1 MDYYQNKPKTTTN
14 SEEFVLNEEMTSA
27 FPSEGLFFGK
37 LFGPKIEIPA
47 FIDLLQYKGFCF
59 LYDNEENRMSVNR
72 CIERLVWRLALSL
85 PVTLCDFILYNGGM
99 PGDNF
104 NSHNQIHPKLF
115 DNREHKVLFD
125 SYTDEV
131 EKLIKDTYASVLDRK
146 SAISMKGRNSLAEL
160 NESEGDDAKIK
171 YQFIFIT
178 DFPHNLSLN
187 TLKTL
192 DRIVKVGASAGIF
205 LIMSWD
211 MSARFDTEG
220 FSNEKFNPSGMLQDM
235 TLCHPNNGRYLIR
248 NSGHDELLNR
258 FVLELDD
265 MLITPEQTALWAEY
279 LNKKVKVKSQ
289 VAADI
294 RQACINNET
303 LWSCQSRNGL
313 KIPIGKTDASH
324 FQYFEV
330 STDENPDLAHALI
343 GGGTGSGKSTF
354 LHDIIANAAWL
365 YSPEELQF
373 ILLDMKSVEF
383 GIYKHLP
390 NVQVLSTKSEKA
402 YGANLLSYVCGEINR
417 RKRVFG
423 DAGCKDIKEYNSG
436 QHKVPRILVVID
448 EFQNLFVQEGAIGN
462 LKEANLSKKIESAFN
477 VILKEGRAFGIH
489 FILATQNASD
499 IPSISSFLQQIKLR
513 VALKLQTKG
522 VFLMQDNPARPDK
535 LNKGEGIYND
545 NYGGSDANSMFRCA
559 FYGNADVSHTSVI
572 EDQIVSQIVD
582 KTVQKFG
589 NPEPFDRYIYK
600 GGGNATLDENPDVA
614 TEFNPNECKIF
625 VGSPMSIVNGDVS
638 FVLKRKKGQN
648 VLIAG
653 NVSSYS
659 SSLFYHI
666 FLQVSKQSLPECK
679 LFLATKSYDNDD
691 SNSSFMNQLDCVTAI
706 SDNME
711 LQNTIEE
718 LFHQLEERKNDEYQ
732 HKGTRMMLVIENS
745 REFRDVLTN
754 TEVRSQLDSLV
765 QEGPVFDIHTV
776 IHVNRYEDFEKT
788 LSIPFDPFGGDPVLS
803 IEDLEREFS
812 IRIELK
818 GIGGNELFANGD
830 ALLSPDEEYVA
841 NLQTIENGTITPFSI
856 YKHLSS

>member
-1 MDYYQNKPKTTTN
+1 
-14 SEEFVLNEEMTSA
+14 
-27 FPSEGLFFGK
+27 
-37 LFGPKIEIPA
+37 
-47 FIDLLQYKGFCF
+47 
-59 LYDNEENRMSVNR
+59 
-72 CIERLVWRLALSL
+72 
-85 PVTLCDFILYNGGM
+85 
-99 PGDNF
+99 
-104 NSHNQIHPKLF
+104 
-115 DNREHKVLFD
+115 
-125 SYTDEV
+125 
-131 EKLIKDTYASVLDRK
+131 
-146 SAISMKGRNSLAEL
+146 
-160 NESEGDDAKIK
+160 
-171 YQFIFIT
+171 
-178 DFPHNLSLN
+178 
-187 TLKTL
+187 
-192 DRIVKVGASAGIF
+192 
-205 LIMSWD
+205 
-211 MSARFDTEG
+211 
-220 FSNEKFNPSGMLQDM
+220 
-235 TLCHPNNGRYLIR
+235 
-248 NSGHDELLNR
+248 
-258 FVLELDD
+258 
-265 MLITPEQTALWAEY
+265 
-279 LNKKVKVKSQ
+279 
-289 VAADI
+289 
-294 RQACINNET
+294 
-303 LWSCQSRNGL
+303 
-313 KIPIGKTDASH
+313 
-324 FQYFEV
+324 
-330 STDENPDLAHALI
+330 
-343 GGGTGSGKSTF
+343 
-354 LHDIIANAAWL
+354 
-365 YSPEELQF
+365 
-373 ILLDMKSVEF
+373 
-383 GIYKHLP
+383 
-390 NVQVLSTKSEKA
+390 
-402 YGANLLSYVCGEINR
+402 
-417 RKRVFG
+417 
-423 DAGCKDIKEYNSG
+423 
-436 QHKVPRILVVID
+436 
-448 EFQNLFVQEGAIGN
+448 
-462 LKEANLSKKIESAFN
+462 
-477 VILKEGRAFGIH
+477 
-489 FILATQNASD
+489 
-499 IPSISSFLQQIKLR
+499 
-513 VALKLQTKG
+513 
-522 VFLMQDNPARPDK
+522 MQDNPARPDK

-732 HKGTRMMLVIENS
+732 HKGIRMMLVIENS

-788 LSIPFDPFGGDPVLS
+788 LSVPFSPFGGDAVLS

-841 NLQTIENGTITPFSI
+841 NLQTTENGSITPFSI
-856 YKHLSS
+856 YKHLNS